1 MGFRSL
7 PYTEAEGKPQFAG
20 MGSGGGSGGGS
31 YTLPVA
37 TSEVLGGVKIGD
49 GLSID
54 SDGILTSLK
63 NIGTTPIKVC
73 TLLGH
78 DIYARVFENVTMSGN
93 FNVILSGNYTGVFA
107 IAYGVAGTGNTYYT
121 PVQLMSTA
129 TNVNA
134 RYVGTQDYAQTANVV
149 LFYY

>member
-1 MGFRSL
+1 MRIL
-7 PYTEAEGKPQFAG
+7 PFMKPKKGAQFAG
-20 MGSGGGSGGGS
+20 IGVGGDGGGGS

-49 GLSID
+49 GLNIN
-54 SDGILTSLK
+54 SDGILSALK
-63 NIGTTPIKVC
+63 SIGTTPTKVC

-78 DIYARVFENVTMSGN
+78 DIYARVFENVSMSGN
-93 FNVILSGNYTGVFA
+93 FTSILSGNYTGVFA
-107 IAYGVAGTGNTYYT
+107 IAYGVAGDNQTYST
-121 PVQLMSTA
+121 PVQLTSST
-129 TNVNA
+129 TNVYA